1 MRRLMVN
8 ASVACLLLAL
18 GACGIPKE
26 RHDAVLKDLDKCKGE
41 LASTKNTLATTESER
56 TKYKEEMGKL
66 SADKD
71 ALAKRLGATKKEI
84 EQLRKARVAA
94 EKRAAVFRKLMA
106 RLQAMVDSGKLK
118 VEIRKGRMIVKMSD
132 KILFD
137 PARTKLKTDGKEALK
152 KLAAVLKDFPNRDFL
167 VAGHTDNDAIN
178 TPRYRSNWELSA
190 RRAVKVVRFLQD
202 EGVDPKHL
210 GAAGYSEFDPVGD
223 NSTDDGKKT
232 NRRIEI
238 VLMPNVEELP
248 KFDAK

>member
-1 MRRLMVN
+1 MRRLMVY
-8 ASVACLLLAL
+8 ASVAGLLLAVS
-18 GACGIPKE
+18 ACGIPKVQ
-26 RHDAVLKDLDKCKGE
+26 HDAVLKDLDKCKGE
-41 LASTKNTLATTESER
+41 LAIESNGHTNTKAER
-56 TKYKEEMGKL
+56 DKLQREMAKL

-84 EQLRKARVAA
+84 EELRKARAAA

-106 RLQAMVDSGKLK
+106 RLKAMIDSGKLK

-137 PARTKLKTDGKEALK
+137 PARTKLKTDGKEALR
-152 KLAAVLKDFPNRDFL
+152 KLAAVLKDFPDRDFL
-167 VAGHTDNDAIN
+167 VAGHTDNDPIK
-178 TPRYRSNWELSA
+178 TRKYPSNWELSA
-190 RRAVKVVRFLQD
+190 RRAVRVVRFLQD

-223 NSTDDGKKT
+223 NSNDDGKKT

-248 KFDAK
+248 KFDQ